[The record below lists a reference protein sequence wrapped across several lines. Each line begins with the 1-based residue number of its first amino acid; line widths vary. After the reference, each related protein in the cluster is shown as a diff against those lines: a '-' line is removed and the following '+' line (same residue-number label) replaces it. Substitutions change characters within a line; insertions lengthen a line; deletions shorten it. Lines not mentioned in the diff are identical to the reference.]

1 VDQELKQYLDAK
13 FAHVDAEL
21 AHVDAKVAQMDA
33 KFAQIDERFA
43 EVDRRA
49 EAMEASLRALIE
61 KTETNLL
68 GAFYNWAR
76 PMEARVQSV
85 STMVSGFD
93 LRLGLAEQRI
103 SELERK
109 RAS

>member
-1 VDQELKQYLDAK
+1 MK
-13 FAHVDAEL
+13 
-21 AHVDAKVAQMDA
+21 
-33 KFAQIDERFA
+33 
-43 EVDRRA
+43 
-49 EAMEASLRALIE
+49 ALIV

-76 PMEARVQSV
+76 PMEARVQNA
-85 STMVSGFD
+85 STMVLGFD

-109 RAS
+109 RLT